1 MITLFRAVLVTCLLS
16 ASFAAAA
23 QSHLSSDPTV
33 VRARFLVVNERF
45 DAALDLLRPL
55 DPDGPAKIDILFL
68 TGLAAMG
75 VAQARED
82 EDERDAL
89 LDEAIEA
96 LRAILHDRPELTR
109 VGLELAR
116 AFFLKGEDDLS
127 REQFERV
134 LAGGPAPVVVGNI
147 RRYLREIQARQ
158 RWSSYIGGSLAEDSN
173 IGGASDSEFIYIFGL
188 PFRRNEESRA
198 TSGTGVVVWGGAEYQ
213 HPLTERLRMRAGA
226 DIVRRE
232 YGGTQFDQT
241 TAATHLG
248 PRWLI
253 DANTEMSLLATAQQ
267 RWAAGHPQNHNLGAR
282 FEVKHRLSPHV
293 RTRGQVSWQHRD
305 FESSERADGPLLG
318 LTGSATW
325 FPTSSVRVDAAGGY
339 SRERTQSLV
348 WRNATRWV
356 QAGAATALPYGFTV
370 GGSAELYRW
379 THYEGR
385 WGLFT
390 PGGVPRR
397 DRTRVL
403 RATVLNRSLTLF
415 GFSPEIALVR
425 EARATNAQLYDY
437 QRNRVELR
445 FQRLF

>member
-1 MITLFRAVLVTCLLS
+1 MMTLLRTLLVALILS
-16 ASFAAAA
+16 TPILAAA

-33 VRARFLVVNERF
+33 VNARILVVNERYG
-45 DAALDLLRPL
+45 AALEILRPL
-55 DPDGPAKIDILFL
+55 DRDRPDKVDILFL

-75 VAQARED
+75 LAGAKED

-89 LDEAIEA
+89 FDEAIEA
-96 LRAILHDRPELTR
+96 FRPILHDRPELAR
-109 VGLELAR
+109 VRLELAR

-147 RRYLREIQARQ
+147 RRYLRQIEARR

-173 IGGASDSEFIYIFGL
+173 IGAVSDSEFIYIFGL

-213 HPLTERLRMRAGA
+213 HPLTERMRLRAGV
-226 DIVRRE
+226 DLVRRE
-232 YGGTQFDQT
+232 YGGSLFDQT

-253 DANTEMSLLATAQQ
+253 DANTEMSVLATAQQ

-282 FEVKHRLSPHV
+282 FEIKHRLSRHV
-293 RTRGQVSWQHRD
+293 RTRGQVSWEHRD

-318 LTGSATW
+318 LTGSAAW
-325 FPTSSVRVDAAGGY
+325 FPTSSMRVDAAGGY
-339 SRERTQSLV
+339 SRERTTAVV

-356 QAGAATALPYGFTV
+356 QAGAAMALPYGFTV
-370 GGSAELYRW
+370 GASAEQRW
-379 THYEGR
+379 TRYEGR

-403 RATVLNRSLTLF
+403 RATVLNRALTLF

-425 EARATNAQLYDY
+425 EARDTNAQLYDY
-437 QRNRVELR
+437 QRNRAELR